1 MDILRIENLRTQF
14 DSPAGTVRAVDGVSF
29 SIGRGE
35 TLGLVGE
42 SGCGK
47 SATALSILRLIQP
60 PGRIE
65 AEAINFSGN
74 GEAPLDLARISESE
88 LRKVRG
94 AEIAMIFQE
103 PLSGAEP
110 GDEGRGADC
119 RGLAGTQ

>member
-1 MDILRIENLRTQF
+1 MDILQIENLRTQF

-29 SIGRGE
+29 SIGKGE

-47 SATALSILRLIQP
+47 SATALSILRLIPP
-60 PGRIE
+60 PGSIE

-94 AEIAMIFQE
+94 KRRK
-103 PLSGAEP
+103 PSPSGSGSSTRARSCWSRKNP
-110 GDEGRGADC
+110 P
-119 RGLAGTQ
+119 